1 MGGKIMRR
9 LRLAAFSRTCL
20 LVTALV
26 LSGKAEALP
35 VDQSPGIRLVF
46 FNGYL
51 PGSPVPGPSPLPSA
65 LAPPPEADSSWASDL
80 EMLGGQVIQSLG
92 LQSAII
98 LSIRSVVPQPGATE
112 RIRSRGVPYVVEVR
126 SDGEGRF
133 GVRCFRGHVA
143 SESADFIPLSL
154 EPGGTAVLA
163 AEPSGPLRWGF
174 ALTLLAPGSRID
186 EIHTVGGGVSPPR
199 LIEKI
204 EPHYPQSARKQK
216 KSGVVVLQSI
226 VDENGRVGSVWVGW
240 SDDPALA
247 AAAFEAVHQW
257 RYEPALKDG
266 KPVRVLLTVTVT
278 FSLH

>member
-1 MGGKIMRR
+1 MRR

-20 LVTALV
+20 LVVAALA
-26 LSGKAEALP
+26 LSGKGEALP
-35 VDQSPGIRLVF
+35 FDQSPGVRLVF

-65 LAPPPEADSSWASDL
+65 LAPPPEADSRWASDL

-92 LQSAII
+92 LQGAII
-98 LSIRSVVPQPGATE
+98 ISIRFVVPQPGATE

-126 SDGEGRF
+126 SDAEGRF
-133 GVRCFRGHVA
+133 GVRCFRGQAA

-163 AEPSGPLRWGF
+163 AEPSGPLRSGF
-174 ALTLLAPGSRID
+174 ALTLLAPGSKVD
-186 EIHTVGGGVSPPR
+186 EIHIVGGEVSSPR
-199 LIEKI
+199 LIEKT
-204 EPHYPQSARKQK
+204 EPHYPLSARKQK
-216 KSGVVVLQSI
+216 KSGVVVLEAI
-226 VDENGRVGSVWVGW
+226 VEQDGRVGSVWIARPT
-240 SDDPALA
+240 DPDLDA
-247 AAAFEAVHQW
+247 AASEAVHQW

-266 KPVRVLLTVTVT
+266 KPVRVFLTVTVN